1 MPPSQEKIA
10 AFRAFNEKLSDL
22 KALGWSIIDSDE
34 LGSAEPVAIIVMR
47 NGNRIVEGKGATN
60 LAAIEA
66 VAEEVDRL
74 TKADAA
80 LTSEMERLRA
90 SELALARVLC
100 FVVDE
105 HNTDPDFAAVH
116 RWHREHAPAISA
128 ARRNYPSPQLP
139 VPKGEE
145 LKLQ

>member
-1 MPPSQEKIA
+1 MRQNQEKIDA
-10 AFRAFNEKLSDL
+10 ARAFNEKLSVL

-34 LGSAEPVAIIVMR
+34 LGSAEPVTVIVMR
-47 NGNRIVEGKGATN
+47 NGDRIVEGKGATE

-66 VAEEVDRL
+66 ASAEVDRL
-74 TKADAA
+74 AKAEAA
-80 LTSEMERLRA
+80 LSSEMDRLRA
-90 SELALARVLC
+90 AELALARVLC

-116 RWHREHAPAISA
+116 RWHREHASAITS
-128 ARRNYPSPQLP
+128 ARRNYPLPQIP